1 MTLEKALH
9 MCAAPWSL
17 VMVQVALALAWGVS
31 ANLLHGFG
39 RFMLQNFI
47 SFPST

>member
-1 MTLEKALH
+1 MQSIVSGILG
-9 MCAAPWSL
+9 L
-17 VMVQVALALAWGVS
+17 VVGGVGVS

-39 RFMLQNFI
+39 RLMLQNFI